1 MGVGDWFSSFCSNLR
16 LTPEQRL
23 SFALRSGRIA
33 RVLNEDFRNTS
44 SEITNRFY
52 VGSMG
57 RGTAIPS
64 VSDVDLL
71 YVMPYET
78 YARFNAYQGNK
89 QSSFLAAVRN
99 SIRRT
104 YPNSAI
110 SGDGQVVVIKF
121 SDGVTYEVLPAFL
134 NTNNSYT
141 FADSNGGGAWR
152 SCKPKHEMDEFA
164 TVNKRCNENLAEL
177 CRMTRAWRDYH
188 SVNISGMLIDTLAY
202 QFIKTWDYREK
213 SYYYYDWMVRDFF
226 GFLAGQSSTKKN
238 WLAPGSGSYV
248 YRTGPFEFRAKQAY
262 IKAIEAAEALGQKY
276 EWKAKTRFK
285 EIFGPTFTG

>member
-1 MGVGDWFSSFCSNLR
+1 MGVGEWFSSFCSNLR
-16 LTPEQRL
+16 LTPEQRQ
-23 SFALRSGRIA
+23 SFALRSGRIT

-44 SEITNRFY
+44 SETTNRFY

-71 YVMPYET
+71 YVMPYDT

-89 QSSFLAAVRN
+89 QSSFLSAVRN

-104 YPNSAI
+104 YPSSAI

-121 SDGVTYEVLPAFL
+121 SDGVTYEILPAFL
-134 NTNNSYT
+134 NTSNSYT
-141 FADSNGGGAWR
+141 FADSNGGGVWR

-164 TVNKRCNENLAEL
+164 AVNKRCNENLAEL

-188 SVNISGMLIDTLAY
+188 SVQISGMLIDTLAY

-213 SYYYYDWMVRDFF
+213 SYLYYDWMVRDFF
-226 GFLAGQSSTKKN
+226 GFLAGQSSTRTN

-248 YRTGPFEFRAKQAY
+248 YRKGPFEFRSKQAY
-262 IKAIEAAEALGQKY
+262 VKAIEAAEALGQKY
-276 EWKAKTRFK
+276 EWKAKTRYK